1 MLKTTKSITLNGNSE
16 IDGQTVVNLSATI
29 PDSTGVGN
37 ISQYIQNAELYEKNK
52 AAVRKDIADFQ
63 TAVYDVED
71 QIANE
76 SLVVTE

>member
-16 IDGQTVVNLSATI
+16 IDGQPVVNLSATI

-52 AAVRKDIADFQ
+52 AVVRKDIADFQ
-63 TAVYDVED
+63 AAVYEVED
-71 QIANE
+71 EIAAETVEVNE
-76 SLVVTE
+76 

>member
-16 IDGQTVVNLSATI
+16 IDGQPVVNLSATI

-63 TAVYDVED
+63 AAVYEVED
-71 QIANE
+71 EIA
-76 SLVVTE
+76 TENLT